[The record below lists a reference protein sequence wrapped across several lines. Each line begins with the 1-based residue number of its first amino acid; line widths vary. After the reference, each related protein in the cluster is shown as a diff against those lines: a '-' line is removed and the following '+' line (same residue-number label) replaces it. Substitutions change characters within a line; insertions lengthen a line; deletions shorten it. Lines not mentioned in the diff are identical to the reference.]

1 MKFTLYT
8 ANCTGNE
15 KNCLYPNVCIIENE
29 TDFMAA
35 VEKDHVTGR
44 FKGNYRSIDNFELS
58 DCEVMDCDNDHSEN
72 PDDWITPEDLSE
84 RLDDI
89 ACAIAPSR
97 NNMKEKDGKAARPR
111 FHAYFPHAPVRDA
124 AESAALKRQI
134 HERLTFFDGNALDA
148 ARFIYGAPAEEVLW
162 HEGEMT
168 IDEWIAPKPKASIPQ
183 GQRNSTMSHFAG
195 RVVTRYG
202 ATDRAH
208 EIFLEQAAKCD
219 PPLGDEEL
227 ETIWHSACKFAKK
240 VQSQEGYIPPEEY
253 EFENRTLKP
262 ADYSDIGQAKILAR
276 EYGDELKYSAATD
289 YIRFDGACWVES
301 KQRAVGAMEEFLD
314 IQLEDAKDEADRAF
328 KALMSAGVEESDIRA
343 GGKALEKKIES
354 NQWKAYLAYLSAMAY
369 KTFVMKRRDM
379 KYVTSALAAAKPML
393 EIAPSDL
400 DADPYLLNCPDG
412 TYDLREGLSGRKD
425 HDAADLITKM
435 TAYAPGD
442 EGKELWLDSLDLTF
456 RGDSELIGYV
466 QQIAGIAAIGM
477 VNIEAMIISYGEG
490 SNGKSTFWNSIAG
503 AMGTYSGNISADTLT
518 VGCKRNVKPELA
530 EAKGKRLL
538 IAAEMEEG
546 MRLNTSTVKQLCST
560 DEIFAEK
567 KYKDPFSFIPSHTLV
582 LYTNHLPRVG
592 AMDSGIWRRLIVIPF
607 NARITGSSDK
617 KNYGEYLLKN
627 AGSYI
632 TAWII
637 EGAKKAIEADFK
649 IPLPKVVRDAI
660 ESYRS
665 DNDWL
670 GHFIDE
676 CCELDDTFQEKSGEL
691 YQAYR
696 AFCGRN
702 GEYVRSTTD
711 FYNALDSLGVDRK
724 KTMYGVMV
732 RGIRLSLEKTEDV
745 PF

>member
-1 MKFTLYT
+1 MKFTLYA

-15 KNCLYPNVCIIENE
+15 KNCLYPDVCIIENE
-29 TDFMAA
+29 ADFIAA
-35 VEKDHVTGR
+35 VRKDHVTGR
-44 FKGNYRSIDNFELS
+44 FRGNYRSIGNFELA
-58 DCEVMDCDNDHSEN
+58 DCSVMDCDNDHSED
-72 PDDWITPEDLSE
+72 PADWITPQVMEDSLIG
-84 RLDDI
+84 I
-89 ACAIAPSR
+89 AFACAPSR
-97 NNMKEKDGKAARPR
+97 NNMKEKDGVSARPR
-111 FHAYFPHAPVRDA
+111 FHVYFPHSQIRDPKMC
-124 AESAALKRQI
+124 AALKRRI
-134 HERLTFFDGNALDA
+134 YEKMPFFDENALDA
-148 ARFIYGAPAEEVLW
+148 ARFIYGSDAEEVLW
-162 HEGEMT
+162 HEGETT
-168 IDEWIAPKPKASIPQ
+168 IDQALSREKESIPQ
-183 GQRNSTMSHFAG
+183 GRRNSTMSRFAG
-195 RVVTRYG
+195 KVVKRYG
-202 ATDRAH
+202 PTDRAH
-208 EIFLEQAAKCD
+208 EIFLEQAARCD
-219 PPLGDEEL
+219 PPLSEEEL
-227 ETIWHSACKFAKK
+227 AKIWASACRFAKK

-253 EFENRTLKP
+253 EFDRGSLKP
-262 ADYSDIGQAKILAR
+262 DDYSDIGQAKVLCR

-289 YIRFDGACWVES
+289 YIRYDGMCWVES

-314 IQLEDAKDEADRAF
+314 LQLEDAKDEVTRTFRD
-328 KALMSAGVEESDIRA
+328 LMSQGVDERDIRS
-343 GGKALEKKIES
+343 GGKALEKKIEGS
-354 NQWKAYLAYLSAMAY
+354 QMKAYLAYMSALAY
-369 KTFVMKRRDM
+369 KAFVMKRRDM

-412 TYDLREGLSGRKD
+412 TYDLRQGLVGRKN
-425 HDAADLITKM
+425 HDAADLITKI
-435 TAYAPGD
+435 TAFAPGD
-442 EGKELWLDSLDLTF
+442 EGKELWLDSLDITF
-456 RGDSELIGYV
+456 QGDAELIEYV
-466 QQIAGIAAIGM
+466 HQIAGIGAVGM
-477 VNIEAMIISYGEG
+477 VNLEAMIISYGDG

-503 AMGTYSGNISADTLT
+503 ALGTYSGNISADTLT

-627 AGSYI
+627 AGTYI
-632 TAWII
+632 VSWII
-637 EGAKKAIEADFK
+637 EGARKAIAADFK
-649 IPLPKVVRDAI
+649 IPLPRVVRDAI
-660 ESYRS
+660 ESYRK

-670 GHFIDE
+670 GHFTEE
-676 CCELDDTFQEKSGEL
+676 CCEIDPSYQERSGEI

-696 AFCGRN
+696 AYCSRT

-711 FYNALDSLGVDRK
+711 FYNALESIGIERK
-724 KTMYGVMV
+724 KRREGIILL
-732 RGIRLSLEKTEDV
+732 GIRLSVENTEDI